1 MKILVIFCSALFLLA
16 SCNPEPQNKNLKY
29 QNIVIISDMSSRLN
43 NKPSKD
49 IEEIH
54 NIVVFFKDE
63 CVKPGQKIGDKSSI
77 SFSLFSQA
85 TITSIDL
92 EKYKTLAEKQSFIN
106 STGNFKNNGLVEHLN
121 IFENKVKNTYAN
133 TRNQGLDLIS
143 ILIDKIENEPII
155 KKDTFFVNGI
165 DTTFVKYENHIYV
178 FTDGYLE
185 YKNKKENNQFYFS
198 NSEIEKVRKFSI
210 ANKIT
215 ISKALEIDSSLG
227 LPNQKYDKNKNIN
240 LHILE
245 THERDKDDKLQS
257 YKYPKGERDNEILQA
272 VWKKWAIE
280 SGFKNFEW
288 KKY

>member
-1 MKILVIFCSALFLLA
+1 MKILITFCSALFLLA
-16 SCNPEPQNKNLKY
+16 SCDPEPQNKKLTY

-77 SFSLFSQA
+77 SFSPFSQP

-106 STGNFKNNGLVEHLN
+106 STGNFKNNGLVEHLH
-121 IFENKVKNTYAN
+121 IFENKVKNAYAN

-143 ILIDKIENEPII
+143 ILIDKIENEHII
-155 KKDTFFVNGI
+155 KKDTSFVNGI
-165 DTTFVKYENHIYV
+165 DTTFIKYENHIYV

-185 YKNKKENNQFYFS
+185 YKNKKENSQFYFS
-198 NSEIEKVRKFSI
+198 NNEIDKVRKFSTS
-210 ANKIT
+210 NKIT

-227 LPNQKYDKNKNIN
+227 LPNQKYGKNKNIN